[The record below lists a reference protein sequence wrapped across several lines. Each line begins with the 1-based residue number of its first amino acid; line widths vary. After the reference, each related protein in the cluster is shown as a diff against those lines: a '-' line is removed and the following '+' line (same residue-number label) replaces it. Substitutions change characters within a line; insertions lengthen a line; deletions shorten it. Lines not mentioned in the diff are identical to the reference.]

1 MIAEH
6 LRIIEN
12 ITPLLA
18 KNLNRGTF
26 LCLFGTD
33 KIPPHLGLVVD
44 GKYYSTSAKGS
55 RVGENAELIL
65 RRVNQSTI
73 PTLFIKL
80 DIAEDIQKLATAFK
94 NYPKLKENQTCFLP
108 IKDYINSIG
117 EDVTSAN
124 FVFELIPI
132 LHNRKLISDSFSL
145 YMNDSSFELKVY
157 SKEDIVNR
165 IVKLQETC

>member
-1 MIAEH
+1 MIAED

-12 ITPLLA
+12 ITPLLP

-33 KIPPHLGLVVD
+33 KTPPHLGLVVE

-80 DIAEDIQKLATAFK
+80 DIVEDIQKLATAFK
-94 NYPKLKENQTCFLP
+94 SYPKLKENQTCLLP
-108 IKDYINSIG
+108 VKDYIKSIG
-117 EDVTSAN
+117 EDVTSAK

-132 LHNRKLISDSFSL
+132 LRNRKLILDSFSL
-145 YMNDSSFELKVY
+145 HMKASSFELKVY

>member
-1 MIAEH
+1 MVVEQ

-33 KIPPHLGLVVD
+33 KTPPHLGLVVD
-44 GKYYSTSAKGS
+44 GKYYSASAKGS

-80 DIAEDIQKLATAFK
+80 DIVVDMDKLAAAFK
-94 NYPKLKENQTCFLP
+94 SYPKLKENQTCLLP

-117 EDVTSAN
+117 EDVTYAN

>member
-6 LRIIEN
+6 FRIIEN
-12 ITPLLA
+12 ITPLLP
-18 KNLNRGTF
+18 KHLDRGTF

-33 KIPPHLGLVVD
+33 KTPPHLGLVVD

-65 RRVNQSTI
+65 RRVKQSTI

-80 DIAEDIQKLATAFK
+80 DIVEDMHKLEKAFEK
-94 NYPKLKENQTCFLP
+94 YPKLKENQTCLLP

-132 LHNRKLISDSFSL
+132 LHNLKLISDSFSL
-145 YMNDSSFELKVY
+145 YMSGFFV
-157 SKEDIVNR
+157 R
-165 IVKLQETC
+165 IKGLLQGRYCK

>member
-1 MIAEH
+1 MIA
-6 LRIIEN
+6 

-33 KIPPHLGLVVD
+33 KTPPHLGLVVE

-80 DIAEDIQKLATAFK
+80 DIVEDMQKLATAFK
-94 NYPKLKENQTCFLP
+94 SYPKLKENQTCLLP

>member
-1 MIAEH
+1 MTAEH
-6 LRIIEN
+6 LRTIEN

-33 KIPPHLGLVVD
+33 KIPPHLGLVVE

-65 RRVNQSTI
+65 RRVKQSTI

-80 DIAEDIQKLATAFK
+80 DIPVDTENLASAFE
-94 NYPKLKENQTCFLP
+94 NYPRLKESQTCLLP
-108 IKDYINSIG
+108 VKDYINSIG
-117 EDVTSAN
+117 EDVTAAN

-132 LHNRKLISDSFSL
+132 LHNLKLISDSFSL
-145 YMNDSSFELKVY
+145 YMSGSSFELKVY

>member
-6 LRIIEN
+6 FRMIEN

-33 KIPPHLGLVVD
+33 KIPPHLGLVVE

-65 RRVNQSTI
+65 RRVKQSTI

-80 DIAEDIQKLATAFK
+80 DIVGYAEVGCTFE
-94 NYPKLKENQTCFLP
+94 NYPKLKENQTCLLP
-108 IKDYINSIG
+108 YKDYINSVG
-117 EDVTSAN
+117 EDVTAAN

-132 LHNRKLISDSFSL
+132 LHNLKLISDSFSL
-145 YMNDSSFELKVY
+145 YMSGSSFELKVY

>member
-6 LRIIEN
+6 FRIIEN
-12 ITPLLA
+12 ITPLLP
-18 KNLNRGTF
+18 KHLDRGTF

-33 KIPPHLGLVVD
+33 KTPPHLGLVVD

-65 RRVNQSTI
+65 RRVKQSAI
-73 PTLFIKL
+73 PTLFIQL
-80 DIAEDIQKLATAFK
+80 DIVVDKHKLAAAFE
-94 NYPKLKENQTCFLP
+94 NYPKLKENQTCLIP
-108 IKDYINSIG
+108 IKDYINSVG
-117 EDVTSAN
+117 EDVTAAD

-132 LHNRKLISDSFSL
+132 LHNLKLISDSFSL
-145 YMNDSSFELKVY
+145 YMSGSSFILKVY
-157 SKEDIVNR
+157 SKEDILNR

>member
-12 ITPLLA
+12 ITPLLCT
-18 KNLNRGTF
+18 NLNRGTF

-33 KIPPHLGLVVD
+33 KTPPHLGLVVD

-65 RRVNQSTI
+65 RRVKQSTI

-80 DIAEDIQKLATAFK
+80 DIVVDTHKLAIAFE
-94 NYPKLKENQTCFLP
+94 NYPKLKESQTCLLP
-108 IKDYINSIG
+108 IKDYISSIG

-132 LHNRKLISDSFSL
+132 LYTRKLISNSFSL
-145 YMNDSSFELKVY
+145 YMNDSSFELMIY
-157 SKEDIVNR
+157 SKEDIVTR